1 MCIFIVQS
9 FLQSTPFLI
18 WAPSLKHERL
28 CGASSEYLF
37 GFPQLL
43 GQTLTIGIF
52 KELCDNMSVLFQTI
66 LPISIGTKRFVCLFE
81 VILQPREDVAQC
93 ATFGDSVI
101 CILEGASKCLG
112 DGLS

>member
-28 CGASSEYLF
+28 CGASSEYLLKLAAISSACCERDLAYLF

-66 LPISIGTKRFVCLFE
+66 LPISIGTKRSDYFS
-81 VILQPREDVAQC
+81 
-93 ATFGDSVI
+93 T
-101 CILEGASKCLG
+101 
-112 DGLS
+112 